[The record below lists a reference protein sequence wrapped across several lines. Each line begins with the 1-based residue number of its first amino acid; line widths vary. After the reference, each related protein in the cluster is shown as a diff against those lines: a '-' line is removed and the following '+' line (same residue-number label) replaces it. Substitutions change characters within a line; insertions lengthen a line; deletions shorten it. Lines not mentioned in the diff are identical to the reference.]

1 MRIFVEHRDRSTRH
15 VAERTVDQETRPVHQ
30 SSPPGVPPVG
40 CPWTSVYDGGP
51 IPVFRLHFPEL
62 QDSKPPLKFGPT
74 SGPPLLVKSDAVV

>member
-1 MRIFVEHRDRSTRH
+1 M
-15 VAERTVDQETRPVHQ
+15 
-30 SSPPGVPPVG
+30 G